1 MPDVDGATTRGAGG
15 LLTAAALAALL
26 AGCGGTSPPAP
37 QAAGS
42 SAALSAAP
50 SAAPSV
56 TPQTTAPQAAP
67 NGTTLLWPV
76 TDLAAAQELQTRVDG
91 GAQPWTLDPEEVA
104 VSYATTTYGW
114 TNPEPT
120 STGPGSVDLTDPS
133 GGTAHVTLVQP
144 VRAGSTGIWVVS
156 AATRG

>member
-1 MPDVDGATTRGAGG
+1 MDGATTRGAGG
-15 LLTAAALAALL
+15 LLTAAALAALAALL

-42 SAALSAAP
+42 SAELSAAP
-50 SAAPSV
+50 SATPSV
-56 TPQTTAPQAAP
+56 TPRTTAPQAAP

-104 VSYATTTYGW
+104 ISYATTTYGW

-120 STGPGSVDLTDPS
+120 STAPGSVDLTDAS
-133 GGTAHVTLVQP
+133 GGTAHITLVQP